1 MPMNATMQQQK
12 KTYDMWFCDYI
23 YSSSVCL
30 LDIIIV
36 LWGRQLLG
44 VHDARVFECAS
55 MWAAAAVG
63 RDTSFRCSNKKK
75 IGAYARCSC
84 ASCLLRRATH
94 HALQWNLRQRK
105 IKGLFIAHTQS
116 SNMMRMICSLCI
128 WWKAPVRRCTPGSR
142 QMAALTWV
150 TGALADDA
158 ESLLWQR
165 NKYAFLA
172 NCILLHHAR
181 SVFQMNLSF
190 INSIKWENARA
201 RARSSED

>member
-75 IGAYARCSC
+75 
-84 ASCLLRRATH
+84 
-94 HALQWNLRQRK
+94 
-105 IKGLFIAHTQS
+105 
-116 SNMMRMICSLCI
+116 
-128 WWKAPVRRCTPGSR
+128 
-142 QMAALTWV
+142 
-150 TGALADDA
+150 
-158 ESLLWQR
+158 
-165 NKYAFLA
+165 
-172 NCILLHHAR
+172 
-181 SVFQMNLSF
+181 
-190 INSIKWENARA
+190 
-201 RARSSED
+201 